1 MSIVYVVRTHGGLGN
16 QIFQI
21 FYAILLRNRVR
32 RARLVV
38 IHDSNYKHKF
48 ELDEKLKMAYSSEL
62 GLVPISISKL
72 RLPKIISRLFRRE
85 IIFLKLL
92 NYRFLDGYFQDVKN
106 YSNFDD
112 TEISAA
118 INELIKHLVPKVKK
132 TDKTAVLYHFR
143 LLDFFK
149 SESEELEYIKTQFSG
164 LPSNSSIVTNNDK
177 LFSRPEIKKHLNQ
190 KNIKHIES
198 DDLSAIEVLSL
209 MMKYG
214 IINSNNSTLAFW
226 AAIFNRCDLNVGD
239 EGLKCLY
246 TMLSQNDS
254 SM

>member
-1 MSIVYVVRTHGGLGN
+1 MPIVYVVRTHGGLGN

-21 FYAILLRNRVR
+21 FYAILLRNRDS
-32 RARLVV
+32 RARLVA
-38 IHDSNYKHKF
+38 IHDSSYKHKF
-48 ELDEKLKMAYSSEL
+48 KLDKKLKMAYSSEL
-62 GLVPISISKL
+62 GRVPIFISKL

-85 IIFLKLL
+85 IRFLKLL
-92 NYRFLDGYFQDVKN
+92 NYRFLDGYFQDVRN

-112 TEISAA
+112 AEISAA

-132 TDKTAVLYHFR
+132 SDRSAILYHFR

-149 SESEELEYIKTQFSG
+149 SESEELEYIKTQFAG
-164 LPSNSSIVTNNDK
+164 LPAKSSIVTNNDK
-177 LFSRPEIKKHLNQ
+177 LFRSPEIQKHLNQ

-198 DDLSAIEVLSL
+198 DGLSAIAVLSL

-214 IINSNNSTLAFW
+214 VINSNNSTLAFW
-226 AAIFNRCDLNVGD
+226 AAIFNGCELNVED

-246 TMLSQNDS
+246 TVLSQNN
-254 SM
+254 